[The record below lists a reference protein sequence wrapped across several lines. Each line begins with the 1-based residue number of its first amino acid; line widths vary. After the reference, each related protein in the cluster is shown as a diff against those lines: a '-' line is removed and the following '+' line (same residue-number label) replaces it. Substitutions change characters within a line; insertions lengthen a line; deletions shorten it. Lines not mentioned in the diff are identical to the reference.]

1 MTICCP
7 KKRFGFVAFAAVS
20 PFVIFAFITL
30 LAFFE
35 PASAIASDGGE
46 SKAPA
51 DTAMTLHGGE
61 DGTIFKSL
69 RIEGED
75 RIRIEFDRPALDLA
89 LDARA
94 APGLDFEIVRA
105 ALARNNHDL
114 VTPYLVRSA
123 VTRGP
128 LYARPWYETF
138 VSGSVVRFRP
148 ALEGVER
155 WRMDVADSRGLTV
168 IRYEGSGKPP
178 KEINWD
184 GRTLDGTP
192 APPGLTY
199 SYVLEAYDRAG
210 NKRNF
215 VGEGFDLPPYIV
227 QDGKRFALLFSGK
240 ELRESA
246 SQSGGNALPSP
257 ILFEAA
263 TRINQSAVANHPVQ
277 IEVTARSFE
286 VAKRTAD
293 VIVSDLTPLILG
305 DPLRIQSITTVEPDA
320 PDMGTVRISVGIE

>member
-1 MTICCP
+1 MTISTGYRRVC
-7 KKRFGFVAFAAVS
+7 FVSGCLFALIA
-20 PFVIFAFITL
+20 L
-30 LAFFE
+30 LAFVAPIKSF
-35 PASAIASDGGE
+35 ASDGGE
-46 SKAPA
+46 SKTPA
-51 DTAMTLHGGE
+51 DTTMTLQGGE
-61 DGTIFKSL
+61 EGTIFKSL

-89 LDARA
+89 LDARM

-114 VTPYLVRSA
+114 VTPFMARSA

-128 LYARPWYETF
+128 LFARPWFNTF

-155 WRMDVADSRGLTV
+155 WRLDVADSRGNTAMS
-168 IRYEGSGKPP
+168 YEGEGKPP
-178 KEINWD
+178 KELSWD
-184 GRTLDGTP
+184 GRTIDGTL

-215 VGEGFDLPPYIV
+215 VGEGFELPPYIV
-227 QDGKRFALLFSGK
+227 RDGGCLTLLFAGK
-240 ELRESA
+240 ELRDTAPQFDGDALSA
-246 SQSGGNALPSP
+246 P
-257 ILFEAA
+257 ILLEAA
-263 TRINQSAVANHPVQ
+263 TRINQSAAANQPVR

-286 VAKRTAD
+286 EAKRTAD
-293 VIVSDLTPLILG
+293 MIVGDLTPLILG
-305 DPLRIQSITTVEPDA
+305 DPVRLQPITTVEPDA
-320 PDMGTVRISVGIE
+320 PDAGTVRIVVGME